1 MPQMNDNNSTEINLT
16 KKTLKGLTYPGE
28 SDLEIKFELDGVDV
42 NTTLTYE
49 SNAEARKD
57 YDMLINMLNATTA
70 TKVLLQEEKVSVKNA
85 T

>member
-1 MPQMNDNNSTEINLT
+1 MNDNNSTEINLT

>member
-1 MPQMNDNNSTEINLT
+1 MNDNNSTEINLT

-70 TKVLLQEEKVSVKNA
+70 TKVLLQEEEAPAKNA